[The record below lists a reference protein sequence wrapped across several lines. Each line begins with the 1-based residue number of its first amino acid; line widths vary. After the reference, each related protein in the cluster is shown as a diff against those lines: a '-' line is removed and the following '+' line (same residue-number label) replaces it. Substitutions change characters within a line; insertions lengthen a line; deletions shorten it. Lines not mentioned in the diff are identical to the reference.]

1 MKQQLPDDWR
11 QYVKKQM
18 AQAMGQAIAV
28 VIGLAICLIIS
39 MCMSGCKTASTA
51 SYRQVKQDT
60 IYIYKSA
67 ETNRASIVKDST
79 HVKDSI
85 YTSVLVRNDTVYM
98 ATDRWYTKYQKIKV
112 KDTIHVTVTDTI
124 YKSRN
129 DSSHVAEKGGVV
141 KNVTVKSGVSG
152 LSAFQRLVYGIGW
165 FFFGLIFIG
174 LLGWL
179 GVWVAYKYKQWKDGK
194 L

>member
-1 MKQQLPDDWR
+1 MKQLTPDDWR
-11 QYVKKQM
+11 QYVKQQM
-18 AQAMGQAIAV
+18 AQAMGQALAV

-39 MCMSGCKTASTA
+39 MCMSGCKTASSA
-51 SYRQVKQDT
+51 SYRQVKTDT

-85 YTSVLVRNDTVYM
+85 FTSMLVRNDTVYL
-98 ATDRWYTKYQKIKV
+98 ATDRWHTKYKTLLAH
-112 KDTIHVTVTDTI
+112 DTLIHWRTDTAYVSHTDTI
-124 YKSRN
+124 RVYK
-129 DSSHVAEKGGVV
+129 DIGM
-141 KNVTVKSGVSG
+141 VKSGVSG

-165 FFFGLIFIG
+165 FFFGLILIG

-194 L
+194 SNVAS

>member
-1 MKQQLPDDWR
+1 MKQLTPDDWR

-18 AQAMGQAIAV
+18 VQAMGQAIAV

-39 MCMSGCKTASTA
+39 MCMSGCKTTQSA
-51 SYRQVKQDT
+51 SYRQVKADT

-67 ETNRASIVKDST
+67 ETNRTSIVKDST
-79 HVKDSI
+79 HIKDSI
-85 YTSVLVRNDTVYM
+85 YTSVLMRNDTVYL
-98 ATDRWYTKYQKIKV
+98 ATDRWHTKFQEIKV
-112 KDTIHVTVTDTI
+112 KDTIRINVTDTI

-129 DSSHVAEKGGVV
+129 DSSSVAEKGGVV

-165 FFFGLIFIG
+165 FFFGLILIG
-174 LLGWL
+174 LLAWL
-179 GVWVAYKYKQWKDGK
+179 GVWVAYKYKAWKDRK
-194 L
+194 